1 MLLNGAPKRA
11 SWIEMEFDVFVWLCD
26 GRGVKETGKGAVRW
40 KLKGGEG
47 CGVPASDKKGKR
59 LSATPVFPLP
69 TKWT

>member
-1 MLLNGAPKRA
+1 MRLRGCV
-11 SWIEMEFDVFVWLCD
+11 ME
-26 GRGVKETGKGAVRW
+26 RGVEGDGGKGAVRW
-40 KLKGGEG
+40 KLEGGEG